1 MFRHRCSLGEAALED
16 GPGADNRAARAGTG
30 RETLRTRVKVCC
42 ITSPEA
48 LALALRHG
56 ADAVGLVGPMPS
68 GTGIIDL
75 DRARALAAQTPPP
88 VASFLL
94 SCATR
99 AEDLVTEAR
108 HVAPTALQI
117 VDAVEPEV
125 HAVLRRELPAL
136 KLVQVLHVTGEG
148 TIDEARRIGGLVD
161 ALLLDSG
168 APHAPVR
175 QLGGTGRVHDWSI
188 SRRIA
193 ETARVPVLLAGG
205 LHAGNV
211 ADAIRAVRPFGVDLC
226 TGLRTA
232 GRLDES
238 KLAAFMAAVRAS

>member
-1 MFRHRCSLGEAALED
+1 M
-16 GPGADNRAARAGTG
+16 
-30 RETLRTRVKVCC
+30 RTRVKVCR
-42 ITSPEA
+42 ITAPAA
-48 LALALRHG
+48 LELALRHG

-75 DRARALAAQTPPP
+75 DQARALAARTPPP

-94 SCATR
+94 SCAVR
-99 AEDLVTEAR
+99 AEDLVAEAR
-108 HVAPTALQI
+108 QVAPTALQI

-125 HAVLRRELPAL
+125 YAALRCHLPAL

-148 TIDEARRIGGLVD
+148 SIDEARRIGGLVD

-168 APHAPVR
+168 APQAPVR

-188 SRRIA
+188 SRRIV
-193 ETARVPVLLAGG
+193 ETVRVPVFLAGG
-205 LHAGNV
+205 LHPGNV
-211 ADAIRAVRPFGVDLC
+211 AEAIRVVRPFGVDLC

-232 GRLDES
+232 GRLDEG
-238 KLAAFMAAVRAS
+238 KLAAFMAAVGAS